1 MSIVEFCPRSFSSY
15 QETYSSPKMWQ
26 YMYFIAVFMITVF
39 GTCWCVEHDLT
50 IVVPAGRRECFHQH
64 IKAQKTLDFEF
75 QVIEGGDMD
84 INFILRTPTN
94 KALATEARK
103 QEGIYT
109 FSTQETGDYLFC
121 FDNSFSRMS
130 EKLVY
135 FDLALDYDDE
145 DEVLKKPPWMD
156 LMTGVGGTDTAE
168 VRLEEIQTSLGIVRD
183 NLHKSVQTQRLLRN
197 VEFRDRFIA
206 ERNYER
212 VSFWSILTTVVMLV
226 TFLIQV
232 IMIRSLF
239 SSHTGGKTAT
249 KT

>member
-1 MSIVEFCPRSFSSY
+1 MIEF
-15 QETYSSPKMWQ
+15 SPKMLQ
-26 YMYFIAVFMITVF
+26 YFVAVFLISIL
-39 GTCWCVEHDLT
+39 GTCWCIEHDLT
-50 IVVPAGRRECFHQH
+50 VVVPAGRRECFHQR
-64 IKAQKTLDFEF
+64 IKEQKTLDFEF

-84 INFILRTPTN
+84 INFILRSPTN

-109 FSTQETGDYLFC
+109 FGTHETGDYLFC
-121 FDNSFSRMS
+121 FDNSFSRMT

-145 DEVLKKPPWMD
+145 DEELRKPPWMD
-156 LMTGVGGTDTAE
+156 LMTGTGGGTDTME

-197 VEFRDRFIA
+197 VEFRDRYLA

-212 VSFWSILTTVVMLV
+212 VSFWSILTTVVMMS
-226 TFLIQV
+226 TFVIQV

-239 SSHTGGKTAT
+239 GSRTGGKTET